1 MPQRDHDIYASA
13 PLRRL
18 QDDQTRAI
26 TPDLQR
32 CFGDYALLVDA
43 SPDDMAP
50 PALPMLG
57 CWIRLTID
65 QARYR
70 GDLHAE
76 TAEALPFI
84 DDAFELVFLR
94 HALEASPLPSSL
106 FAEAVRVLAP
116 GGVLAIGGVHPVSA
130 WLPWFRWRSRG
141 HGLHL
146 TMPMRLMIQL
156 QQAGFE
162 IERVQRVGSIL
173 PGAARVGDAAQTPL
187 GGGYI
192 LIARKRRR
200 AVTPLRLQPAPLQ
213 VPANSRLSPST
224 RRSATV

>member
-18 QDDQTRAI
+18 QDEQTRAL

-43 SPDDMAP
+43 APDEVAP

-57 CWIRLTID
+57 CWVRLRIAD
-65 QARYR
+65 VRYG
-70 GDLHAE
+70 GDLHADP
-76 TAEALPFI
+76 AEPLPFI
-84 DDAFELVFLR
+84 DEAFELVFLR
-94 HALEASPLPSSL
+94 HALECAPLPLSL
-106 FAEAVRVLAP
+106 LDEAVRVLAP
-116 GGVLAIGGVHPVSA
+116 GGVLAIGGMHPVSA
-130 WLPWFRWRSRG
+130 WLPWFRWRARG
-141 HGLHL
+141 QRTHL
-146 TMPMRLMIQL
+146 MLPMRLMLQL

-162 IERVQRVGSIL
+162 IERVRRVGSVL
-173 PGAARVGDAAQTPL
+173 PGAAPAAHTGPAPL

-200 AVTPLRLQPAPLQ
+200 TLTPLRLQPLPLQ
-213 VPANSRLSPST
+213 VTANSRLSPST
-224 RRSATV
+224 RRSTTA

>member
-1 MPQRDHDIYASA
+1 MPQRDQDIYASA

-18 QDDQTRAI
+18 QDDQTRAL

-43 SPDDMAP
+43 TSDSLPP
-50 PALPMLG
+50 PALPMLS

-65 QARYR
+65 HARYR
-70 GDLHAE
+70 GDLIAE

-84 DDAFELVFLR
+84 DEAFELVFLR
-94 HALEASPLPSSL
+94 HALESSPLPSSL

-116 GGVLAIGGVHPVSA
+116 GGVLAICGVHPVSA
-130 WLPWFRWRSRG
+130 WLPWFRWRARG
-141 HGLHL
+141 QQLRL
-146 TMPMRLMIQL
+146 SMPMALMLQM

-162 IERVQRVGSIL
+162 IERVQRVGSVL
-173 PGAARVGDAAQTPL
+173 PGSARKGETGPTPL

-200 AVTPLRLQPAPLQ
+200 AVTPLRLQPLPLQ
-213 VPANSRLSPST
+213 VPANSRLSPSS
-224 RRSATV
+224 RRSASA